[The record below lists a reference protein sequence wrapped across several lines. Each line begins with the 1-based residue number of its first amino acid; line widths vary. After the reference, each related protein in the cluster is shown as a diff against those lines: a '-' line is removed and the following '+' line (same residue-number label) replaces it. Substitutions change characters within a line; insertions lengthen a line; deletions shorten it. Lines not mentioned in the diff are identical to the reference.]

1 MVGARAAMPMWLG
14 VLIAGVSLSRETAR
28 AASPTLVA
36 LTEDGSLITFSA
48 DRPGEATTA
57 KVTGLSGQLVGI
69 DRRPADGRLYGVT
82 TAGDVYRVDPATG
95 AATLVSTLTTPFN
108 GGTRSG
114 VDFNP
119 KTDRLRLVGHD
130 GQNLRVNV
138 DNGATAMDRT
148 LAYAREDPHF
158 GEEPAI
164 AATAYSNNVPG
175 AETTDMFDLDS
186 ARGLLVRQD
195 PPNDGI
201 LHTIG
206 PLGVPVPSRAG
217 FDILTDAGGKN
228 RGLAAFDSRLYDIDL
243 GTGAATALGTI
254 GGPSGS
260 IVGLTATTP

>member
-36 LTEDGSLITFSA
+36 LTEDGRLITFSA

-119 KTDRLRLVGHD
+119 QNDRPPPVGHD
-130 GQNLRVNV
+130 GENPRG
-138 DNGATAMDRT
+138 DRHKRAT
-148 LAYAREDPHF
+148 
-158 GEEPAI
+158 
-164 AATAYSNNVPG
+164 
-175 AETTDMFDLDS
+175 
-186 ARGLLVRQD
+186 
-195 PPNDGI
+195 
-201 LHTIG
+201 
-206 PLGVPVPSRAG
+206 PVGRA
-217 FDILTDAGGKN
+217 
-228 RGLAAFDSRLYDIDL
+228 
-243 GTGAATALGTI
+243 
-254 GGPSGS
+254 
-260 IVGLTATTP
+260 